1 VDVSAK
7 KKASS
12 TDSTGEGGDGSDDEV
27 HGSDDE
33 VHGSDDEVHGTLEES
48 WDRMQSS
55 LANGTAHLMSVQYS
69 MDLQHEV

>member
-12 TDSTGEGGDGSDDEV
+12 TDSSGEGGD
-27 HGSDDE
+27 GSDDE